1 LVASL
6 DRREELVDGVL
17 PYRSIIIAMP
27 RELFVFNMV
36 TLDGFFAGPNG
47 EIDWHNTDDEFG
59 AFANSQMSEIGGLVF
74 GRRTYELMAGYWPTA
89 DAVRDEPVVAA
100 AMNDLPKLV
109 FSRSLQRVDWSNSRI
124 AKGVEDLTALKGQ
137 PGRDLAVF
145 GSADLLETL
154 IPLGVVD
161 EYRLMITPL
170 VLGEG
175 KPLFKDAR
183 QRLDLEFTQ
192 SRTFRNGNVLLS
204 YRPRRASKAT

>member
-1 LVASL
+1 
-6 DRREELVDGVL
+6 
-17 PYRSIIIAMP
+17 MP

-47 EIDWHNTDDEFG
+47 EIDWHSTDDEFG
-59 AFANSQMSEIGGLVF
+59 AFANSQLGEIGGLVF
-74 GRRTYELMAGYWPTA
+74 GRRTYELMASYWPTA
-89 DAVRDEPVVAA
+89 DAVRDEPVVAT

-109 FSRSLQRVDWSNSRI
+109 FSRSLQRADWSNSRI
-124 AKGVEDLTALKGQ
+124 ATSVDELTALKRQ
-137 PGRDLAVF
+137 PGRDLAIF

-161 EYRLMITPL
+161 EYRLMINPL

-175 KPLFKDAR
+175 KPLFKDAH

-204 YRPRRASKAT
+204 YRPRRGSHAT